1 MRKLFI
7 LVLAFFISIPLFSQ
21 ELRCNVQIVSQQI
34 QGTNKQ
40 VFRTLQSSAYE
51 FMNTKRWTDHV
62 YTYDERIEC
71 TILINLTSQLSSDE
85 FKGTVQVQV
94 SRPVHN
100 SSYNSVLLNY
110 KDDDVQFKYVEYQPL
125 EFNEATTP
133 SSLTA
138 LLSYYAYIIL
148 GLDYDTY
155 SMDGG
160 SVYFAKAEAIVN
172 KMQNSNVKGW
182 KAFESRKNRYWLVE
196 NILNNAYS
204 PVREC
209 LYRYHRLGLDNMA
222 ERLTESRAE
231 IAESLRLLQKAYR
244 AKPGSFILQIFF
256 DAKADELVNIF
267 SESFT
272 DEKKRVFNIL
282 SEIDP
287 ANISK
292 YNKII
297 GQKGK

>member
-1 MRKLFI
+1 MRKLIVLLFAFI
-7 LVLAFFISIPLFSQ
+7 ISIPLFSQ

-40 VFRTLQSSAYE
+40 VFRTLQTAVYE
-51 FMNTKRWTDHV
+51 FMNTTRWTDHV
-62 YTYDERIEC
+62 YSYDERIEC
-71 TILINLTSQLSSDE
+71 TILINLTNQISADE
-85 FKGTVQVQV
+85 FKGSVQVQV
-94 SRPVHN
+94 SRPIFN
-100 SSYNSVLLNY
+100 SSYNSVLLNF
-110 KDDDVQFKYVEYQPL
+110 KDDDVQFKYVEYQTL

-133 SSLTA
+133 TSLTA
-138 LLSYYAYIIL
+138 LLSYYAYIVL

-160 SVYFAKAEAIVN
+160 SVYYAKAEAIVN

-244 AKPGSFILQIFF
+244 TKPGSFILQIFF

-297 GQKGK
+297 GQKEK

>member
-1 MRKLFI
+1 MRKLIVLLFSFI
-7 LVLAFFISIPLFSQ
+7 ISIPLFSQ
-21 ELRCNVQIVSQQI
+21 ELRCNVQVVSQQI

-40 VFRTLQSSAYE
+40 VFRTLQTSVYE
-51 FMNTKRWTDHV
+51 FMNTTRWTDHV
-62 YTYDERIEC
+62 YSYDERIEC
-71 TILINLTSQLSSDE
+71 TILINLTNQISADE

-94 SRPVHN
+94 SRPVYN
-100 SSYNSVLLNY
+100 SSYNSVLLNF
-110 KDDDVQFKYVEYQPL
+110 KDDDVQFKYVEYEAL

-138 LLSYYAYIIL
+138 LLSYYAYIVL

-160 SVYFAKAEAIVN
+160 SVYYAKAEEIVN

-297 GQKGK
+297 GQKEK

>member
-1 MRKLFI
+1 MRKFFI
-7 LVLAFFISIPLFSQ
+7 LLLAFCLSTPLFAQ
-21 ELRCNVQIVSQQI
+21 ELRCNVQIASQQI

-40 VFRTLQSSAYE
+40 VFRTLQSSVYE
-51 FMNTKRWTDHV
+51 FMNTTRWTDHV
-62 YTYDERIEC
+62 YSYDERIEC
-71 TILINLTSQLSSDE
+71 TILINLTSQISADE
-85 FKGTVQVQV
+85 FKGNMQVQV
-94 SRPVHN
+94 SRPIYN

-110 KDDDVQFKYVEYQPL
+110 KDDDVQFKYVEYQSL

-133 SSLTA
+133 SSLTG
-138 LLSYYAYIIL
+138 LLSYYAYVIL

-155 SMDGG
+155 SPDGG
-160 SVYFAKAEAIVN
+160 GVYFAKAEEIVN

-182 KAFESRKNRYWLVE
+182 KAYESRKNRYWLIE

-209 LYRYHRLGLDNMA
+209 LYKYHRLGLDRMA

-297 GQKGK
+297 GQKK

>member
-7 LVLAFFISIPLFSQ
+7 LLLTFCLSTPLFAQ
-21 ELRCNVQIVSQQI
+21 ELRCNVQIASQQI

-40 VFRTLQSSAYE
+40 VFRTLQSSVYE
-51 FMNTKRWTDHV
+51 FMNTTRWTDHV
-62 YTYDERIEC
+62 YSYDERIEC
-71 TILINLTSQLSSDE
+71 TILINLTSQISADE
-85 FKGTVQVQV
+85 FKGNMQVQV
-94 SRPVHN
+94 SRPIYN

-110 KDDDVQFKYVEYQPL
+110 KDDDVQFKYVEYQSL

-133 SSLTA
+133 SSLTG
-138 LLSYYAYIIL
+138 LLSYYAYVIL

-155 SMDGG
+155 SPDGG
-160 SVYFAKAEAIVN
+160 GVYFAKAEEIVN

-182 KAFESRKNRYWLVE
+182 KAYESRKNRYWLIE

-209 LYRYHRLGLDNMA
+209 LYKYHRLGLDRMA

-297 GQKGK
+297 GQKK

>member
-1 MRKLFI
+1 MRKFIVLLFAFI
-7 LVLAFFISIPLFSQ
+7 LSTPLFSQ

-40 VFRTLQSSAYE
+40 VFRTLQTSVYE
-51 FMNTKRWTDHV
+51 FMNTNRWTDHV
-62 YTYDERIEC
+62 YSYDERIEC
-71 TILINLTSQLSSDE
+71 TIMINLTSQIAADE
-85 FKGTVQVQV
+85 FKGSVQVQV
-94 SRPVHN
+94 SRPVYN
-100 SSYNSVLLNY
+100 SSYNSVLLNF
-110 KDDDVQFKYVEYQPL
+110 KDDDVQFKYVEYQTI

-160 SVYFAKAEAIVN
+160 SVYFAKAEDIVN
-172 KMQNSNVKGW
+172 KMQNSSVKGW
-182 KAFESRKNRYWLVE
+182 KAYESRKNRYWLIE

-272 DEKKRVFNIL
+272 DEKKRVYNIL

-292 YNKII
+292 YNTII
-297 GQKGK
+297 GQSEN

>member
-1 MRKLFI
+1 
-7 LVLAFFISIPLFSQ
+7 
-21 ELRCNVQIVSQQI
+21 
-34 QGTNKQ
+34 
-40 VFRTLQSSAYE
+40 
-51 FMNTKRWTDHV
+51 MNTKRWTDHV
-62 YTYDERIEC
+62 YSYDERIEC

-85 FKGTVQVQV
+85 FKGTIQVQV
-94 SRPVHN
+94 SRPIYN
-100 SSYNSVLLNY
+100 SSYNSVLLNF
-110 KDDDVQFKYVEYQPL
+110 KDDDVQFKYVEYQAL

-138 LLSYYAYIIL
+138 LLSYYAYVIL

-160 SVYFAKAEAIVN
+160 SAYFAKAENIVN
-172 KMQNSNVKGW
+172 KMQNSSVSGW
-182 KAFESRKNRYWLVE
+182 KAYESKDNRYWLTE

-209 LYRYHRLGLDNMA
+209 LYRYHRLGLDKMA

-297 GQKGK
+297 GQ